1 MAWPTNQIL
10 LHFVRLHYLHLGT
23 TLFEKDDPKEALELP
38 LFELDTISDATD
50 NFSVNMK
57 LAEDGLGAVYKGTL
71 LYGQEIMVKRL
82 SKISRQGLNEFRI
95 KVIGIL

>member
-1 MAWPTNQIL
+1 MENLGSSESEDRHMAWPTNQIL

-38 LFELDTISDATD
+38 LFELYTISDATD

-57 LAEDGLGAVYKGTL
+57 LAEDGLGAVYK
-71 LYGQEIMVKRL
+71 V
-82 SKISRQGLNEFRI
+82 SS
-95 KVIGIL
+95 